1 MARFQAD
8 YGLSEEDSAILT
20 TMRETA
26 DYLDEAVKA
35 GADAKTAANWM
46 LGDLSKM
53 VNEANITF
61 ADAKVK
67 PAQLAAMIE
76 LINKGT
82 ISGKIAKKVIV
93 SMWETGKDPQAI
105 VEEQGLVQIT
115 DTGAIEEIVK
125 QVIADNPKSV
135 EDFKSGKGKAIGFL
149 VGQVMKLSK
158 GRANPG
164 VVNEL
169 LQKHLNA

>member
-1 MARFQAD
+1 MNRLETARQSLLELPDAKMARFQAD

-61 ADAKVK
+61 ADD
-67 PAQLAAMIE
+67 E
-76 LINKGT
+76 
-82 ISGKIAKKVIV
+82 S
-93 SMWETGKDPQAI
+93 
-105 VEEQGLVQIT
+105 
-115 DTGAIEEIVK
+115 
-125 QVIADNPKSV
+125 
-135 EDFKSGKGKAIGFL
+135 
-149 VGQVMKLSK
+149 
-158 GRANPG
+158 
-164 VVNEL
+164 
-169 LQKHLNA
+169 

>member
-82 ISGKIAKKVIV
+82 ISGKIAKKL
-93 SMWETGKDPQAI
+93 SFPCGKP
-105 VEEQGLVQIT
+105 
-115 DTGAIEEIVK
+115 VK
-125 QVIADNPKSV
+125 IR
-135 EDFKSGKGKAIGFL
+135 
-149 VGQVMKLSK
+149 KLSLK
-158 GRANPG
+158 NKVLFRLPIPA
-164 VVNEL
+164 L
-169 LQKHLNA
+169 LKKS